1 MDITD
6 DTHLDA
12 HDGAAQQGSPTG
24 TPRRNA
30 AAGLTAAPMAGAA
43 GGQADLL
50 DAVPGVVFRIGVG
63 ADGAA
68 AFEYASSGAAGL
80 LGISGAELMGS
91 FERLIDETLADERA
105 GLTGALAAALHPP
118 RAGETPDYHG
128 PWHLSEHEHGGW
140 RWVHTFRIRRPGGRI
155 CTIRATAV
163 VTPKAGGGVTL
174 TGTLLDATAERE
186 AQELAAERE
195 AMLRCMAEHQPSI
208 TWYCDSEHQLMY
220 GSGAWERL
228 TGTSIDQSLLMGWMR
243 LVHPDDIR
251 RVVVRYMRACRERGE
266 FHAEIRILGENGSYR
281 WMHCHGVPVGHR
293 AEEQHA
299 PAAAPAHR
307 AKGRRATD
315 RVLEGYIGSL
325 MDITTQREQADALR
339 QAKAAA
345 EQAALAKGQFLA
357 MMSHELRTPLTA
369 LLGFAEV
376 GLEPECRDAERLD
389 CLRTVSRSGKHLLGV
404 INDILDYSKIE
415 AGLMPVVRER
425 CDLVELLRGVGAV
438 FAATCASKGV
448 RLSVR
453 LEPGGATE
461 ITTDPQRLRQVL
473 MNLTGNAVKFTD
485 AGSVTVSLQADA
497 ARSEVRISVADTGPG
512 MSHEVRSRLFTPF
525 TQGSSQTSRTYGGTG
540 LGLSISRKLAGLL
553 GGSIDVDSSPGN
565 GSTFWLTLPMHVSD
579 PVSQDALE
587 VMSDFA
593 VITSAAA
600 AAARPAIRLSE
611 APQLATA
618 PVGPKPLAGRRVLVV
633 EDGLDNQR
641 LLQHI
646 LVRSGA
652 AVELADNGL
661 MAVDRLLRP
670 SACQIIPDAII
681 MDMQMPVMDGY
692 TATQQ
697 LRAAGCQLP
706 IIALTAHAMATERAR
721 CLEAGCTEYASKPI
735 NQTTLVRLL
744 SELVQPRA
752 AA

>member
-12 HDGAAQQGSPTG
+12 REGGAPQGGPTG
-24 TPRRNA
+24 RPRSGA
-30 AAGLTAAPMAGAA
+30 AAGLTAAPVPVAA
-43 GGQADLL
+43 EGQADLL
-50 DAVPGVVFRIGVG
+50 DAVPGVVFRIGIRP
-63 ADGAA
+63 DGAA

-80 LGISGAELMGS
+80 LGISAAELVGS
-91 FERLIDETLADERA
+91 FDRLMDETLPDERP
-105 GLTGALAAALHPP
+105 GLTWALAAALHPP
-118 RAGETPDYHG
+118 GQGETPDYRG
-128 PWHLSEHEHGGW
+128 PWHLGGDEHAGL
-140 RWVHTFRIRRPGGRI
+140 RWVHTFRIRRPGGQI

-163 VTPKAGGGVTL
+163 VTPKASGGVTL

-251 RVVVRYMRACRERGE
+251 RVIVRYMRACREREE
-266 FHAEIRILGENGSYR
+266 FHAEIRILGENGGYR
-281 WMHCHGVPVGHR
+281 WMHCHGVPVGSR
-293 AEEQHA
+293 AEERHA
-299 PAAAPAHR
+299 PAASQVHR

-315 RVLEGYIGSL
+315 RVLDGYIGSL

-339 QAKAAA
+339 QATAAA

-376 GLEPECRDAERLD
+376 GLEPECPDTQRLE
-389 CLRTVSRSGKHLLGV
+389 CLRTVSRSGQHLLGV

-438 FAATCASKGV
+438 FAAACASKGV
-448 RLSVR
+448 RLAVR

-485 AGSVTVSLQADA
+485 SGSVTVTLQADA
-497 ARSEVRISVADTGPG
+497 ARSEVRISVDDTGPG

-525 TQGSSQTSRTYGGTG
+525 TQGSSETSRTHGGTG

-553 GGSIDVDSSPGN
+553 GGSIDVDSSPGS
-565 GSTFWLTLPMHVSD
+565 GSTFWLTLPMHVAD
-579 PVSQDALE
+579 PVTESAID
-587 VMSDFA
+587 VMEGTFPRPTA
-593 VITSAAA
+593 RPTIKLAGAGPVVAAA
-600 AAARPAIRLSE
+600 AA
-611 APQLATA
+611 
-618 PVGPKPLAGRRVLVV
+618 PKPLAGRRILIV

-661 MAVDRLLRP
+661 IAVDRLLSP
-670 SACQIIPDAII
+670 TASQAAPDAIL
-681 MDMQMPVMDGY
+681 MDMQMPVLDGY
-692 TATQQ
+692 DATRR
-697 LRAAGCQLP
+697 LRAAGCNVP

-744 SELVQPRA
+744 SELMQPRA

>member
-1 MDITD
+1 
-6 DTHLDA
+6 
-12 HDGAAQQGSPTG
+12 
-24 TPRRNA
+24 
-30 AAGLTAAPMAGAA
+30 
-43 GGQADLL
+43 
-50 DAVPGVVFRIGVG
+50 
-63 ADGAA
+63 
-68 AFEYASSGAAGL
+68 
-80 LGISGAELMGS
+80 
-91 FERLIDETLADERA
+91 
-105 GLTGALAAALHPP
+105 
-118 RAGETPDYHG
+118 
-128 PWHLSEHEHGGW
+128 
-140 RWVHTFRIRRPGGRI
+140 
-155 CTIRATAV
+155 
-163 VTPKAGGGVTL
+163 
-174 TGTLLDATAERE
+174 
-186 AQELAAERE
+186 
-195 AMLRCMAEHQPSI
+195 
-208 TWYCDSEHQLMY
+208 
-220 GSGAWERL
+220 
-228 TGTSIDQSLLMGWMR
+228 
-243 LVHPDDIR
+243 
-251 RVVVRYMRACRERGE
+251 
-266 FHAEIRILGENGSYR
+266 
-281 WMHCHGVPVGHR
+281 
-293 AEEQHA
+293 
-299 PAAAPAHR
+299 
-307 AKGRRATD
+307 
-315 RVLEGYIGSL
+315 
-325 MDITTQREQADALR
+325 
-339 QAKAAA
+339 
-345 EQAALAKGQFLA
+345 
-357 MMSHELRTPLTA
+357 
-369 LLGFAEV
+369 
-376 GLEPECRDAERLD
+376 
-389 CLRTVSRSGKHLLGV
+389 
-404 INDILDYSKIE
+404 
-415 AGLMPVVRER
+415 MPVVRER

-611 APQLATA
+611 APQVATA